1 MTSKDSLSVAE
12 QRNLEL
18 TRKPNAVDVPLE
30 MVWSCKSQGKAFTL
44 ACDASGLEDGEIAF
58 AMDIDAGTFSRIK
71 KGTNTLHGDD
81 LAKFCR
87 VVGNNIVPQWL
98 AYQVGCG
105 LVVLKTEAERRA
117 EAAEARASEAEKK
130 LAWALEIIDRR
141 AA

>member
-1 MTSKDSLSVAE
+1 MLPVAE

-30 MVWSCKSQGKAFTL
+30 LVWSCKSQVKAFTL

-58 AMDIDAGTFSRIK
+58 AMDIDAGTFSRMK

-87 VVGNNIVPQWL
+87 VVGNTILPQWL
-98 AYQVGCG
+98 AYQVGHG
-105 LVVLKTEAERRA
+105 LVMLKTEAERRA
-117 EAAEARASEAEKK
+117 EEAEIRAAEAERK
-130 LAWALEIIDRR
+130 LAWALQVLQGK